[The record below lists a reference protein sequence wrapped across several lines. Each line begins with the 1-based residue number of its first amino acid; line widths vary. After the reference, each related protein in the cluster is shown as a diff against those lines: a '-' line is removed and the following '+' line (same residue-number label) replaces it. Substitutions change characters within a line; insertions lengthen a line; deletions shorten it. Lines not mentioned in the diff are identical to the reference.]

1 MAVNTAA
8 RSDIDAERQDGFS
21 PVEEFERQ
29 PVPPR
34 ARLGFRSF
42 LGMYAGEHTAGTELM
57 IGPLFV
63 AHGVSAVDFI
73 LGLLVGNALAVL
85 SWMLFCAPIAV
96 RARLTLYYQLEKICG
111 RTLVTTYNLANGV
124 MFTILAGAMI
134 TVSATAL
141 GVWFDFRMTGLDDAT
156 PTSVGWVLAVVV
168 MGLLFAVCAAYGFK
182 TISKFANI
190 AAPWMVLVF
199 LTFGLITLRRFID
212 ATGTAIDSPGDVWA
226 MCKTAIWK
234 GGQPLAGRAKFTF
247 WHVMFF
253 AWFCNMAW
261 HIGLSDLSVFRYARK
276 AWYAIASAAGM
287 YIGHFMAWICA
298 SLLFAYQLH
307 LNPSNTD
314 VHPGPMTYEAAGLTG
329 LLCVVIAG
337 WTTAN
342 PTMYRAGLAFQAIMP
357 QRSRFAVTLI
367 TGVCATIAAA
377 VYPKVTMRLLDFVA
391 IWALI
396 LMPMGAVIFVDFWLI
411 KKFGLR
417 SNWAEW
423 SGRSFNWA
431 AGLAWLIT
439 LTACTVL
446 VQFGGIVDWL
456 ASRGLLDV
464 SPERLQW
471 LKETFTIEIFFVSL
485 PGWFMTAMLYIGISK
500 LYQSRIR
507 PAVEE
512 RR

>member
-1 MAVNTAA
+1 MSEDKSCPSAADAVCE
-8 RSDIDAERQDGFS
+8 DGRQ
-21 PVEEFERQ
+21 PIEEFERE
-29 PVPPR
+29 PVPER

-63 AHGVSAVDFI
+63 AHGVSAFDFI
-73 LGLLVGNALAVL
+73 IGLIVGNALAVL

-96 RARLTLYYQLEKICG
+96 RARLTLYFQLEKICG
-111 RTLVTTYNLANGV
+111 RKLVTAYNLANGV

-141 GVWFDFRMTGLDDAT
+141 GVWFKFRMPGLDDAA
-156 PTSVGWVLAVVV
+156 PTSLGWIIAVVV

-199 LTFGLITLRRFID
+199 LAFGLITLRRFMD
-212 ATGTAIDSPGDVWA
+212 ATGTQIHSLSDLWT
-226 MCKTAIWK
+226 MCQTTIWK
-234 GGQPLAGRAKFTF
+234 GGEPLAGRAKFSF

-261 HIGLSDLSVFRYARK
+261 HIGLSDLTVFRYARK
-276 AWYAIASAAGM
+276 SWYAVASAAGM

-298 SLLFAYQLH
+298 SLLYAYQLH
-307 LNPSNTD
+307 LDPMNTD

-357 QRSRFAVTLI
+357 KSSRFAVTLA

-391 IWALI
+391 IWGLI

-417 SNWAEW
+417 SNFAEW
-423 SGRSFNWA
+423 SGRAFNWA

-439 LTACTVL
+439 LTVCTIC
-446 VQFGGIVDWL
+446 VQFGVILDWL
-456 ASRGLLDV
+456 TTRGLLTLTA
-464 SPERLQW
+464 ERAGW
-471 LKETFTIEIFFVSL
+471 LKDTFTIEIFFVSL
-485 PGWFMTAMLYIGISK
+485 PGWFVTAILYVVISK
-500 LYQSRIR
+500 LYQNKVR
-507 PAVEE
+507 PAAEGGH
-512 RR
+512 